1 MPLLDHIKLLYLP
14 ANTTSKLQ
22 PLDQGVINN
31 FKVYYRKEVVQHEV
45 NCIEENK
52 SSEKALETL
61 YKYFELSSV
70 GDYAIFD
77 MLYFIEKSLTEN
89 NLRQSKVTEFF
100 QS

>member
-1 MPLLDHIKLLYLP
+1 MLSIILKFIIENKLFNTKLIKDQK
-14 ANTTSKLQ
+14 KLQ
-22 PLDQGVINN
+22 RL
-31 FKVYYRKEVVQHEV
+31 H
-45 NCIEENK
+45 
-52 SSEKALETL
+52 
-61 YKYFELSSV
+61 KYFELSSV